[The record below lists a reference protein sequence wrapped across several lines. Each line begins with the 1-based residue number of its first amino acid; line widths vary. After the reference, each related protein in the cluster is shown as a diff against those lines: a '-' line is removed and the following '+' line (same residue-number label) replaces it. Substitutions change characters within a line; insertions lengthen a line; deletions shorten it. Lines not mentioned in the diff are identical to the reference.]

1 MKKHQTMPKGKLREV
16 AKQLNK
22 ARKEHRKA
30 PSNLRASA
38 SSSAIDITQSPDNN
52 VTLDLSSPKKKQSV
66 AKNPDQNATI
76 DLSSPDTKPLI
87 GSTNVDEPDVLQT
100 ESADDSV
107 ASKELQDTPMKGHD
121 NEDFTIKK
129 IEDVSL
135 LTPVKLHVRT
145 PTKKRKGGDLL
156 KRLQLDD
163 VLFEDD
169 EDELKSKKGRLKNDE
184 DDDDDD
190 DYPVIS
196 DEAKLQ
202 KVSTQSTSTIEA
214 FYRKYHAT
222 PVADDTFVTIDKGF
236 REERSK
242 FIAESFKKWNW
253 SSDKDHQKTIE
264 QWAKQMKAKDC
275 SESKKEWIRAL
286 IKGIKED
293 RMQFT
298 KELTNEFMFTRLTM
312 VKGLR
317 FEKANNSF
325 YARLMYQEPDESD
338 PKKMIVAEEE
348 LKVEEEWV
356 RSEYA
361 EVDIQHII
369 NMHQTNK
376 WTDVPR
382 DVEVRIAKHKVVR
395 VRYVPPQVRHV
406 LDYEAMAKVIHE
418 KDVTDPKRRK
428 KLGFPEQPPKK
439 TDEISLLD
447 QAIPRRRKGSKQY
460 RPPMPS
466 KVAKN
471 PTLEAEKKRLE
482 KEEAKWQKCIIRKPV
497 TSNEKWVGRMEN
509 NKETN
514 LEEEFVSMAFGEA
527 FVKELKMSGDLR
539 GFVDV
544 PVGDYKL
551 SHLHHHPN
559 LQCLGAPPVHFT
571 QTDGKDLCV
580 SKSLASALFSIG
592 FQEEAFAIDTF
603 GEEILKGAVVDALEN
618 VVKHA
623 RIVLPSWI
631 VIRRLPRRFDWKA
644 GLDACH
650 LLLGVLTA
658 SDGCCC
664 HAVCIHGGYVYD
676 ANEAFALPLCDEAL
690 NYCTSTPLVQSTFV
704 EFRRGYIFR
713 YEGKRKQK
721 LAKMTLQ
728 N

>member
-1 MKKHQTMPKGKLREV
+1 
-16 AKQLNK
+16 
-22 ARKEHRKA
+22 
-30 PSNLRASA
+30 
-38 SSSAIDITQSPDNN
+38 
-52 VTLDLSSPKKKQSV
+52 
-66 AKNPDQNATI
+66 
-76 DLSSPDTKPLI
+76 
-87 GSTNVDEPDVLQT
+87 
-100 ESADDSV
+100 
-107 ASKELQDTPMKGHD
+107 
-121 NEDFTIKK
+121 
-129 IEDVSL
+129 
-135 LTPVKLHVRT
+135 
-145 PTKKRKGGDLL
+145 
-156 KRLQLDD
+156 
-163 VLFEDD
+163 
-169 EDELKSKKGRLKNDE
+169 
-184 DDDDDD
+184 
-190 DYPVIS
+190 
-196 DEAKLQ
+196 
-202 KVSTQSTSTIEA
+202 
-214 FYRKYHAT
+214 
-222 PVADDTFVTIDKGF
+222 
-236 REERSK
+236 
-242 FIAESFKKWNW
+242 
-253 SSDKDHQKTIE
+253 
-264 QWAKQMKAKDC
+264 MKAKDC

-527 FVKELKMSGDLR
+527 FVKELKMSGDLC
-539 GFVDV
+539 GFVDM
-544 PVGDYKL
+544 PVGD
-551 SHLHHHPN
+551 
-559 LQCLGAPPVHFT
+559 
-571 QTDGKDLCV
+571 
-580 SKSLASALFSIG
+580 
-592 FQEEAFAIDTF
+592 
-603 GEEILKGAVVDALEN
+603 
-618 VVKHA
+618 
-623 RIVLPSWI
+623 
-631 VIRRLPRRFDWKA
+631 
-644 GLDACH
+644 
-650 LLLGVLTA
+650 
-658 SDGCCC
+658 
-664 HAVCIHGGYVYD
+664 
-676 ANEAFALPLCDEAL
+676 
-690 NYCTSTPLVQSTFV
+690 
-704 EFRRGYIFR
+704 
-713 YEGKRKQK
+713 
-721 LAKMTLQ
+721 
-728 N
+728 